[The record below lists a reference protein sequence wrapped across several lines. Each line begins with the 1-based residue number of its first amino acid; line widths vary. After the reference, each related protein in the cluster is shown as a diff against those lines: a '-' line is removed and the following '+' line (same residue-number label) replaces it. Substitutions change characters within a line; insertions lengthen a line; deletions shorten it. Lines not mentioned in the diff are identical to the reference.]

1 MITIDDIATRQA
13 AIFRS
18 LAIRRAD
25 LARYAFTINALHAF
39 DVSREFT
46 YQRTFNGLYMVRRG
60 HVQHLA
66 DVFTNPAQLAATIGA
81 SRARVELATFA
92 RRIG

>member
-1 MITIDDIATRQA
+1 MVIKLGHQNVGHQRGRGHAAGDGAARCRDLHHLVTATTGFFDPRDLDHFELGDD
-13 AIFRS
+13 
-18 LAIRRAD
+18 
-25 LARYAFTINALHAF
+25 
-39 DVSREFT
+39 
-46 YQRTFNGLYMVRRG
+46 